1 MFNNRDSRLVYK
13 EIENMSLD
21 QFKEIL
27 KGNVDI
33 PLLEER
39 YRIITGIARI
49 VNEKMNGSFM
59 II

>member
-1 MFNNRDSRLVYK
+1 
-13 EIENMSLD
+13 MSLD